1 MKKKNQKTFALERV
15 GIVPTRNIVLS
26 DRHDAMGKSL
36 LAEGHYQNA
45 SDVLREG
52 LRLIE
57 ERDALHAEKLAPL
70 KAAVKV
76 GADAVAAG
84 HYTDFASYDDLDA
97 HLKAI
102 QERRALALPG

>member
-1 MKKKNQKTFALERV
+1 M
-15 GIVPTRNIVLS
+15 LS